1 MALSRLLL
9 APFRL
14 YNDALERHPLST
26 KSITSGGMYA
36 AGDVIAQYAETYNYN
51 SNRPPGEHKTTK
63 WNKNRTIA
71 FFIFGIGLGGPAFHY
86 WFNYLNELPAL
97 LWNMKQ
103 IRHRDKILRA
113 YAYLK
118 AHGITVHLDKA
129 NLPKAAPLD
138 KWKTKLAKI
147 LADQGIF
154 APIYN
159 LVFFSTIGMLVGGLE
174 KHDAEEANKQLMTD
188 FKQKQ
193 PGNIMDKV
201 EHARETISEESS
213 SSSPKSSSSPGGNSI
228 PAENTDELLAWLYNL
243 KNSIAQQTT
252 TQDNTTTEAAK
263 EVEPPVELFMV
274 ENIIQIVVQQKQ
286 HTAALLL
293 HPIPT
298 WPEVWDKTWTH
309 TKDVFWKTYMTD
321 CLVWPPLQL
330 INFTFVPLKFQFL
343 FVNMANLAWN
353 TFLSWMA
360 NSGHDDES
368 SEDHGGDNN
377 NSPKKKDGVV
387 EGVAVTTT
395 SSSTKAL

>member
-14 YNDALERHPLST
+14 YNDALEKHPLST

-51 SNRPPGEHKTTK
+51 RNRPPEEHRTTQ

-97 LWNMKQ
+97 LWYMKQ

-118 AHGITVHLDKA
+118 AHGITVQLDKA

-159 LVFFSTIGMLVGGLE
+159 LVFFSSIGMLVGALE
-174 KHDAEEANKQLMTD
+174 RHDTEEENKQLLAD
-188 FKQKQ
+188 CKQKQ
-193 PGNIMDKV
+193 SGTIMVKVDK
-201 EHARETISEESS
+201 APETAAGEENTTPPSN
-213 SSSPKSSSSPGGNSI
+213 PKSSSVPATGKAI
-228 PAENTDELLAWLYNL
+228 PAENTEELLAWLYNL
-243 KNSIAQQTT
+243 KNSMAQQLNTPESTEAKTT
-252 TQDNTTTEAAK
+252 TTTE
-263 EVEPPVELFMV
+263 PPLELSMV
-274 ENIIQIVVQQKQ
+274 DNIIQIIAMQQKQ
-286 HTAALLL
+286 QSTALLL
-293 HPIPT
+293 QHVPS
-298 WPEVWDKTWTH
+298 WSEVWDKTWAH
-309 TKDVFWKTYMTD
+309 TKSVFWQTYMTD

-360 NSGHDDES
+360 NSS
-368 SEDHGGDNN
+368 HGG
-377 NSPKKKDGVV
+377 NSDDHAGDTASKKKDTG
-387 EGVAVTTT
+387 ETAVATTVPPAT
-395 SSSTKAL
+395 T